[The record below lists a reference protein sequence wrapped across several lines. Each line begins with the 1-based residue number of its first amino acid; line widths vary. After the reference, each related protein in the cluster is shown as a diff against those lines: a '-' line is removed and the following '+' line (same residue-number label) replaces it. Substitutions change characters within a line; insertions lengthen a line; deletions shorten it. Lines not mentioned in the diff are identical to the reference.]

1 MNLKT
6 LVKMVVFLTV
16 YFHRKSSI
24 FKNKLKDRTI
34 EKKQRAGTIL
44 GRAITKLRNIKFG
57 STNNSFGRVL
67 TYSANEPLYL
77 SRIISNKKVLPN

>member
-24 FKNKLKDRTI
+24 FKNKLKDRTL
-34 EKKQRAGTIL
+34 EKNQRSGTIL
-44 GRAITKLRNIKFG
+44 GRAITELRNI
-57 STNNSFGRVL
+57 
-67 TYSANEPLYL
+67 
-77 SRIISNKKVLPN
+77 